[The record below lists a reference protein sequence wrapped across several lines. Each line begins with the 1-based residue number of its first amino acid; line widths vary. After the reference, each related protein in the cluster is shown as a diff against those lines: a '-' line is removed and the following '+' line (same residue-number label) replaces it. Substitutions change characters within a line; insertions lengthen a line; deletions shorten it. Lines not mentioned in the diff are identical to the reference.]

1 MHGPPDYYEP
11 VITSY
16 DYGSPISESGETG
29 QPGLGGPNSFEV
41 CHHVLQPSVKSHRT
55 DISLSHYPKRQGA
68 SCRRATCMLRSLHS
82 LCMVVVI
89 CSCCGQLSPSTLA
102 MRHC

>member
-1 MHGPPDYYEP
+1 MHGPSDFYEP

-41 CHHVLQPSVKSHRT
+41 CHPVATALPETSQVELTSAYG
-55 DISLSHYPKRQGA
+55 IPKRDRVYHA
-68 SCRRATCMLRSLHS
+68 DVTHAC
-82 LCMVVVI
+82 
-89 CSCCGQLSPSTLA
+89 
-102 MRHC
+102 